1 MLISSNLVPFLP
13 LGFAMGIDGAPAKL
27 TGAPRGIR
35 HTANPPTQQ
44 HYWGQKG
51 GYGFN
56 VCMIKNFF
64 KIANKGAKNQEKICF
79 DVVLTQFNN
88 EFVSTKKI
96 SPNFF
101 SSGSE
106 TLF

>member
-1 MLISSNLVPFLP
+1 MMWGLLLISSNLVPFLP

-64 KIANKGAKNQEKICF
+64 KIANKGAKNH
-79 DVVLTQFNN
+79 
-88 EFVSTKKI
+88 
-96 SPNFF
+96 
-101 SSGSE
+101 
-106 TLF
+106 